1 MANRGAVGD
10 QVERKI
16 QALRGIPFGPGSDR
30 PLTMSEIGVDPA
42 ENAADSDHYLRIL
55 FGDIGDVVGADFLE
69 TLDPVLLE
77 QYCVMTVQ
85 RNEPGG
91 EVLRTLISAF
101 MSAYAQPASSDQAM
115 GILGSLVAIPT
126 VSSRAGLY
134 SA

>member
-1 MANRGAVGD
+1 MANRGALSD

-16 QALRGIPFGPGSDR
+16 QALRGVPFGPDSDR
-30 PLTMSEIGVDPA
+30 PLTMSEAGVDPV
-42 ENAADSDHYLRIL
+42 ENADDSDHYLRIL
-55 FGDIGDVVGADFLE
+55 FGDIGEVLGVDFLE
-69 TLDPVLLE
+69 SLDPVLLE

-115 GILGSLVAIPT
+115 DILRNLVAIPAA
-126 VSSRAGLY
+126 SHRAILHV
-134 SA
+134 